1 MCDYSLAEIR
11 NRLALE
17 GEELATHRFRT
28 HTVGLISPCDLAC
41 GESSVTAVCIPPGA
55 NLVLT
60 GIPAYLQVR
69 WGVKEEEPVVFTQTS
84 MEVNRHRDAVQF
96 SNGNTFL
103 LQELPEG
110 LRVTVRS
117 LGSSDTAPLQGTA
130 VPAEQASLL

>member
-41 GESSVTAVCIPPGA
+41 SESSVTAVCIPPGA

-60 GIPAYLQVR
+60 GIPPYLQVR

-96 SNGNTFL
+96 TNGSTFL

-110 LRVTVRS
+110 LRVKVCS
-117 LGSSDTAPLQGTA
+117 LGSEAPVAEGTA
-130 VPAEQASLL
+130 THVEQEFTL

>member
-28 HTVGLISPCDLAC
+28 HTIGLISPCDLAC
-41 GESSVTAVCIPPGA
+41 GEGSVTAVCIPPGA

-60 GIPAYLQVR
+60 SIPPYLQVR

-110 LRVTVRS
+110 LRVKVCS
-117 LGSSDTAPLQGTA
+117 LGIEATL
-130 VPAEQASLL
+130 AENTPTHVEQEFTL